1 MKKII
6 KSGDV
11 RNEEFPRKKI
21 VSPIS
26 RPEGIVTKEELRGQ
40 EKGQKLI
47 AEAEK
52 DAEAI
57 RKEANDLKERVSRE
71 LEAAKEA
78 GYAEGK
84 NGAQAEWVE
93 KILELRLLKEEIF
106 RNAEPEILKMVVD
119 VSEKILGKLTASHK
133 DMVYAVLRQALERSI
148 GNQITVR
155 MHPADLKRFSEKEL
169 EFKDLF
175 DRTKHLHFREDDSI
189 ERGGCVVETEVGTI
203 DAQLEAQ
210 LKAIKKALGV

>member
-11 RNEEFPRKKI
+11 RNEDQPRKKML
-21 VSPIS
+21 SPIS
-26 RPEGIVTKEELRGQ
+26 RPEGIVSREELKGQ

-57 RKEANDLKERVSRE
+57 RKEAHDLREKVSRE

-84 NGAQAEWVE
+84 SEAQAEWTE
-93 KILELRLLKEEIF
+93 KILKLRCMKEEIL

-133 DMVYAVLRQALERSI
+133 ETVYAVLRQALERSI

-155 MHPADLKRFSEKEL
+155 IHPEDLKRFSEKEL

-175 DRTKHLHFREDDSI
+175 DRTKHLYFREDDSV

-203 DAQLEAQ
+203 DAQLDIQ
-210 LKAIKKALGV
+210 MKAIKKALGV

>member
-6 KSGDV
+6 KSSDV
-11 RNEEFPRKKI
+11 RNEELPRKKI
-21 VSPIS
+21 VAPIS
-26 RPEGIVTKEELRGQ
+26 RPEGIVSREELKGQ

-57 RKEANDLKERVSRE
+57 RKEAHDLREKVSRE

-84 NGAQAEWVE
+84 NDGQAEWTE
-93 KILELRLLKEEIF
+93 KILELRRMKEEIF

-133 DMVYAVLRQALERSI
+133 ETVYAVLRQALERSI

-155 MHPADLKRFSEKEL
+155 IHPDDLKRFSSKEL

-175 DRTKHLHFREDDSI
+175 DRTKQLHFREDDSI
-189 ERGGCVVETEVGTI
+189 ARGGCVVETEVGTI
-203 DAQLEAQ
+203 DAQLDIQ